1 MLQFVIVQY
10 ACYSMA
16 ANQGNQVNDSALR
29 GGWGVRLPSKERCAY
44 TEALKEA
51 SNGQMVFDAV
61 ATTMDHVLKGV
72 QDTMEHAGQAGIAL
86 ALCQKDDDG
95 NYINS
100 DDENWKSVSDGHQQA
115 CKKFLRERYSG
126 PFIKGRLAAIDWETR
141 TSWEIFAFIMKAYEP
156 ADTATSETAVRMR
169 SKAAVK
175 MIRDQYTVL
184 YDILEFK
191 PPTFPSPD
199 GKIYQVDDW
208 TDMEA
213 WAEYISAQCVM
224 HNELLHRVKKD
235 ITASDMELVA
245 TQERLLHR
253 IRDERSQLNL
263 SSTTSLGALSLL
275 NRATALN
282 GKPPTSD
289 GGVPADG
296 LGHMQVLVCLSAM
309 CESQRP
315 LTPMGCTGLVA
326 GVKSAP
332 PKAKPKRETRLKPG
346 QCILHWTGGADG
358 RGCSHGMIGDEC
370 RFEHGPAGTFKS
382 IQYKPNPKKPA
393 AAGKGHLKKQLKYKG
408 KERGTFQGKC
418 FKCDRAG
425 HRASDCPDAAQ
436 EKDKAGP
443 SKVASVTAE
452 EAALQTAKAVEAAQR
467 RSAAAHRADKAKWQ
481 REYETSQEALLSE
494 SDEENAPPPS
504 KKPRTR
510 PTVNAVTMRTES
522 FAGKTSIMVASTVIA
537 LFCMQSAC
545 AEASIPANYDTW
557 ADAHALSLQNLTD
570 GAADQHT
577 ATATDGRGGWGTY
590 IGHHGPAPQH
600 YSNRTHTMNAVGET
614 LVLFVTSGISV
625 ACVTTA
631 RLPRMGRRVAM
642 AWATRLP
649 RKGRRARWVAGRRHR
664 NPLRTRWPEG
674 NRCDPVQNTVTV
686 ETDSRPSRPILRTS
700 TNRTV
705 VEENLPECDVA
716 WGNPALLCGLHNK
729 RKRTGVT
736 TGGRPE
742 TESTIIFDTGAN
754 VHASNSIDAFTH
766 IQYLSKPQYLQTA
779 ADAKHPV
786 KGIGRLSIEVLDQQG
801 NHRTIQLENVKYC
814 PELGATYISVG
825 VLRKKIGWTVSGN
838 RAGMQ
843 YTDPKGNTYQCQEQ
857 NGQDVLVGQWSS
869 RSGRHKPTVAGFTS
883 NTFQTQVNEMNEQQL
898 IDCFE
903 HDTLNR
909 WELQTVR
916 LKLAKRGV
924 LTFEDDRS
932 RLLELH
938 HRLCH
943 ISLRRTA
950 LFARK
955 HGMPMTDIERVWCAA
970 CLAKNQKKK
979 GRSRISK
986 RFKNPRDSKERVPVY
1001 RDERSAAAERA
1012 REAERRKTPPNT
1024 HFSADIWGPVEK
1036 STNGDHRFAL
1046 TFAETRGGRTWSYYL
1061 TDLRDVPAAV
1071 DEWLTE
1077 IERQLSAGKITAID
1091 CALSQSTSLRTDSA
1105 SQFKGH
1111 RMKSIARNH
1120 GVDLTFSP
1128 PGEQYKNHRAEH
1140 ALGQIAMMAKATL
1153 KASGLTTS
1161 DWDWAWD
1168 HCEKVRNSIPRTME
1182 KEKSPHEIS
1191 TGNAPKDPSTY
1202 LGFGQRVSVKL
1213 LAPDGKMGDKARVG
1227 TYLGHDARTDAP
1239 IVRVATKT
1247 GRRVI
1252 RISGEVR
1259 ADPMMPPGVYQTHIS
1274 SVPDEDCWTWMA
1286 PEEHVLRGDGQKSR
1300 TPEPADRE
1308 RSGTPEPDMWITD
1321 NRDHHGNMVPQD
1333 HNYGDTIEIE
1343 TGEVSGVIASL
1354 QSPAESK
1361 PIYSL
1366 GRAKKRWPQRH
1377 ADIDAAITSERDG
1390 LIKVA
1395 MEPIDRDSLT
1405 HDEVVGVSTLLAIYS
1420 EKLQGHIYQRMKL
1433 RCCYKGQTEVEGV
1446 DYITTANHQPRLST
1460 LRVWL
1465 GLAPVSD
1472 CAESH
1477 QGDISMAYIRAGLEP
1492 IPANDK
1498 RLVAFPGDI
1507 SKRDAS
1513 GQRQIYRL
1521 TRSLYGLHSSAAS
1534 WEKMLWEW
1542 LTSISLEQ
1550 CPIDPALWFR
1560 RDARGTITMYVIV
1573 WTDDLGWRG
1582 TKADCAWFRAAAE
1595 ERWGDV
1601 RAEPL
1606 SHLLGLKIHTN
1617 ERGYHGVSS
1626 QSYVEKLVAKE
1637 GLTGAK
1643 TCATPLPPSTRIT
1656 KDDRMAEG
1664 ECDTIL
1670 KKNYQ
1675 IVLGSLNYLATWSCP
1690 QIAYYCS
1697 ALSSV
1702 ASGPAPM
1709 HLKWAR
1715 RVIKYLKGSKDL
1727 GLQWDDPAASG
1738 AVGTDVT
1745 PKDRLEIWTDASFA
1759 GEEGYKSQSG
1769 FVAVL
1774 NGAPVHWSSTKQSF
1788 PALSSTEAEI
1798 IAAGN
1803 ALRYTLHLKMLLESM
1818 GRPQGAIRFNIDA
1831 ENCIRFMKR
1840 DKITPRNHHIGTRY
1854 TRMRHHVGK
1863 DIDIAFCSTTEMV
1876 ADLQTKCTEEKQF
1889 RELTGRIMT
1898 SFAEGEQ

>member
-1 MLQFVIVQY
+1 MP
-10 ACYSMA
+10 A
-16 ANQGNQVNDSALR
+16 ANNQVNDSALR

-44 TEALKEA
+44 AETLKEA
-51 SNGQMVFDAV
+51 SNGQMVFDNV
-61 ATTMDHVLKGV
+61 STTMDHVLKGL

-86 ALCQKDDDG
+86 ALCQKNDEG
-95 NYINS
+95 VYIDS
-100 DDENWKSVSDGHQQA
+100 DSDLWKEVSDGHQQA

-126 PFIKGRLAAIDWETR
+126 PFITGRLAAIDWETK
-141 TSWEIFAFIMKAYEP
+141 TSWEIFAFIIKSYEP
-156 ADTATSETAVRMR
+156 ANTATSDTGARMR
-169 SKAAVK
+169 SKAAVGMMRK
-175 MIRDQYTVL
+175 QYPVL

-191 PPTFPSPD
+191 PLSFPSPD
-199 GKIYQVDDW
+199 GRIYQVDDW

-224 HNELLHRVKKD
+224 HNKLFDRVKKD
-235 ITASDMELVA
+235 ITKSDMELIA
-245 TQERLLHR
+245 TLERLLNR
-253 IRDERSQLNL
+253 IRDERSQLHL
-263 SSTTSLGALSLL
+263 TSTTGLGALSLL
-275 NRATALN
+275 NRATVLN

-289 GGVPADG
+289 GGVPDDG
-296 LGHMQVLVCLSAM
+296 LGYMQVLVYLSAM
-309 CESQRP
+309 YESQRP
-315 LTPMGCTGLVA
+315 LTPMGYTGLVA
-326 GVKSAP
+326 GVKSP
-332 PKAKPKRETRLKPG
+332 PKDKTKKETRLKPG
-346 QCILHWTGGADG
+346 QCIQHWTGGADG
-358 RGCSHGMIGDEC
+358 RGCPYGKIGDEC
-370 RFEHGPAGTFKS
+370 RFEHGPPGTFKS
-382 IQYKPNPKKPA
+382 IEYKPKKPA
-393 AAGKGHLKKQLKYKG
+393 AAGKGKLKAPPKYKG
-408 KERGTFQGKC
+408 KDRGTFRGKC
-418 FKCDRAG
+418 FKCDRTG
-425 HRASDCPDAAQ
+425 HRPSDCPDAEQ
-436 EKDKAGP
+436 NDKKAG
-443 SKVASVTAE
+443 SAKVASLTAE
-452 EAALQTAKAVEAAQR
+452 EAAHQTAKAVEAAQR
-467 RSAAAHRADKAKWQ
+467 RSAAAHKAEKAKWQ
-481 REYETSQEALLSE
+481 REYEASQESAILSE
-494 SDEENAPPPS
+494 SEEEYVPPPS
-504 KKPRTR
+504 KKRKS
-510 PTVNAVTMRTES
+510 TVNAVTMRTEAFGGNGKRS
-522 FAGKTSIMVASTVIA
+522 MLFASVMIG
-537 LFCMQSAC
+537 LFCMQGAC
-545 AEASIPANYDTW
+545 AEISTPANYSNWVDTPVF
-557 ADAHALSLQNLTD
+557 LLQNLRNGPTD
-570 GAADQHT
+570 WRHT
-577 ATATDGRGGWGTY
+577 TVAGGSEGWGTR
-590 IGHHGPAPQH
+590 IAHSGCQGPDPQ
-600 YSNRTHTMNAVGET
+600 YLIPPRENNRMHTINVCEMILWCITAIMSVFTIATWT
-614 LVLFVTSGISV
+614 L
-625 ACVTTA
+625 
-631 RLPRMGRRVAM
+631 RPQRMRQ
-642 AWATRLP
+642 
-649 RKGRRARWVAGRRHR
+649 RARWVAGRRHR
-664 NPLRTRWPEG
+664 SPYGTRWPEG
-674 NRCDPVQNTVTV
+674 NRRGPKQNAVVV
-686 ETDSRPSRPILRTS
+686 ESNGRPRRFALRVSR
-700 TNRTV
+700 NRTV
-705 VEENLPECDVA
+705 VKDNLPEDDVA
-716 WGNPALLCGLHNK
+716 WGNPAIVCGLSK
-729 RKRTGVT
+729 RKRTGAT
-736 TGGRPE
+736 TGGRPA
-742 TESTIIFDTGAN
+742 TESIIVFDTGAS

-766 IQYLSKPQYLQTA
+766 IRWLSKPEYLQTA
-779 ADAKHPV
+779 ADTKHPV

-825 VLRKKIGWTVSGN
+825 VLREKIGWTVSGN
-838 RAGMQ
+838 RAGMH
-843 YTDPKGNTYQCQEQ
+843 YTDPKGTTYQCQRQ

-869 RSGRHKPTVAGFTS
+869 QSGRHKPTVAGFTS
-883 NTFQTQVNEMNEQQL
+883 NTFQTQVNEMTEQQL
-898 IDCFE
+898 VDCFE

-955 HGMPMTDIERVWCAA
+955 HGIPMTDIERVWCAA

-1012 REAERRKTPPNT
+1012 REAERQKTPPNT

-1036 STNGDHRFAL
+1036 STNGDHRFVL
-1046 TFAETRGGRTWSYYL
+1046 TFAETCGGRTWSCYL
-1061 TDLRDVPAAV
+1061 KDLREVPAAV

-1077 IERQLSAGKITAID
+1077 IERQLSAGNIKAID
-1091 CALSQSTSLRTDSA
+1091 CALSHSISLRTDSA
-1105 SQFKGH
+1105 SQFRGG

-1140 ALGQIAMMAKATL
+1140 ALGQIAMMVKATL

-1182 KEKSPHEIS
+1182 KEKSPYEIS
-1191 TGNAPKDPSTY
+1191 TGKAPKDPSTY

-1213 LAPDGKMGDKARVG
+1213 LAPDGKMADKARMG
-1227 TYLGHDARTDAP
+1227 TYLGHYARTNAP
-1239 IVRVATKT
+1239 IVRVATKK

-1259 ADPMMPPGVYQTHIS
+1259 ADPMMPPGVYQTHVA
-1274 SVPDEDCWTWMA
+1274 SVPDEDCWKWKA
-1286 PEEHVLRGDGQKSR
+1286 PEEHVLRGDGQKGR

-1308 RSGTPEPDMWITD
+1308 RSVTPEPDVWITD
-1321 NRDHHGNMVPQD
+1321 NTDHHGNVVPED

-1343 TGEVSGVIASL
+1343 TGMVSGMIASL
-1354 QSPAESK
+1354 QSPAETK
-1361 PIYSL
+1361 PIYCL

-1377 ADIDAAITSERDG
+1377 ADIDAAVASERDG

-1395 MEPIDRDSLT
+1395 METVDRDSLS
-1405 HDEVVGVSTLLAIYS
+1405 HDEVIGVSTLLSIYS

-1433 RCCYKGQTEVEGV
+1433 RCCYKGQTEIEGI

-1465 GLAPVSD
+1465 GLAPVSA
-1472 CAESH
+1472 CAESW
-1477 QGDISMAYIRAGLEP
+1477 QGDISMAYIRAGLEE
-1492 IPANDK
+1492 IPANEK

-1534 WEKMLWEW
+1534 WEKMLWAW
-1542 LTSISLEQ
+1542 LKDIGLEQ
-1550 CPIDPALWFR
+1550 CPMDPALWFR
-1560 RDARGTITMYVIV
+1560 RNERGVITLYVIV

-1582 TKADCAWFRAAAE
+1582 TEADCALFRAAAE
-1595 ERWGDV
+1595 EKWGDV

-1626 QSYVEKLVAKE
+1626 RSYVEKLVAKE

-1656 KDDRMAEG
+1656 KDDRVAEG
-1664 ECDTIL
+1664 ECDPIL

-1727 GLQWDDPAASG
+1727 GLQWDDPERPE
-1738 AVGTDVT
+1738 AVGVGVT
-1745 PKDRLEIWTDASFA
+1745 TRDRLEIWTDASFA

>member
-1 MLQFVIVQY
+1 MLKFVILQY
-10 ACYSMA
+10 ACACYSMA
-16 ANQGNQVNDSALR
+16 QQGNQVNDSGLR
-29 GGWGVRLPSKERCAY
+29 AGWGVRLPSKERCAY
-44 TEALKEA
+44 AEALKEA

-61 ATTMDHVLKGV
+61 ATTMDHVLKGI
-72 QDTMEHAGQAGIAL
+72 QDANEHAGQAGIAL
-86 ALCQKDDDG
+86 ALGQKDDDG

-100 DDENWKSVSDGHQQA
+100 DNQDWKQVSDGHQQA
-115 CKKFLRERYSG
+115 CKKFLRERCSG
-126 PFIKGRLAAIDWETR
+126 AFIKGRLAAVDWEAK
-141 TSWEIFAFIMKAYEP
+141 TSWEMFAFIMKACEP

-175 MIRDQYTVL
+175 MIREQHTVL

-199 GKIYQVDDW
+199 GQVYQVDDW

-213 WAEYISAQCVM
+213 WAECISAQCVM
-224 HNELLHRVKKD
+224 HNKLLNRVKKD
-235 ITASDMELVA
+235 ITISDMELVA
-245 TQERLLHR
+245 TEERLLHR
-253 IRDERSQLNL
+253 IRDERSLL
-263 SSTTSLGALSLL
+263 SLSCTTSLGALSML
-275 NRATALN
+275 NRAIALN
-282 GKPPTSD
+282 GKPPTPD

-296 LGHMQVLVCLSAM
+296 LGCMQVLVCLSAM
-309 CESQRP
+309 YESQRP
-315 LTPMGCTGLVA
+315 MTPMGYTGLVA
-326 GVKSAP
+326 GMKSP
-332 PKAKPKRETRLKPG
+332 PTRTKPKREAREARLKPG
-346 QCILHWTGGADG
+346 QCIQHWTGGADG
-358 RGCSHGMIGDEC
+358 RGCPHGMIGDEC

-382 IQYKPNPKKPA
+382 IPHAPRKKPA
-393 AAGKGHLKKQLKYKG
+393 ATGKGFPAKKQLKHKG
-408 KERGTFQGKC
+408 KERGTFTGKC
-418 FKCDRAG
+418 FKCDRTG
-425 HRASDCPDAAQ
+425 HRASDCPDAAP
-436 EKDKAGP
+436 DAGKAA
-443 SKVASVTAE
+443 KVASLTAE
-452 EAALQTAKAVEAAQR
+452 EAAKQTAAAVESAQR
-467 RSAAAHRADKAKWQ
+467 RSAAAHKADKAKW
-481 REYETSQEALLSE
+481 RSEHEARQESALLSE
-494 SDEENAPPPS
+494 SEEDVGPPPS
-504 KKPRTR
+504 KKRK
-510 PTVNAVTMRTES
+510 PTVNGVTMRTATEN
-522 FAGKTSIMVASTVIA
+522 FGGKKPLMVASTMIVM
-537 LFCMQSAC
+537 FCMQSAW
-545 AEASIPANYDTW
+545 AEANMPADHTNWTN
-557 ADAHALSLQNLTD
+557 HHCGLQNPTD
-570 GAADQHT
+570 ATTSYHT
-577 ATATDGRGGWGTY
+577 ATVTDERGGWGTH
-590 IGHHGPAPQH
+590 IAHQGPAPQH
-600 YSNRTHTMNAVGET
+600 HTPPKEHSRAHTVKNMWRTWVFNVMSIV
-614 LVLFVTSGISV
+614 SM
-625 ACVTTA
+625 ACVTVATA
-631 RLPRMGRRVAM
+631 RHTRPRR
-642 AWATRLP
+642 T
-649 RKGRRARWVAGRRHR
+649 GRRARWAAGRRHR
-664 NPLRTRWPEG
+664 NPHGPRWPEG
-674 NRCDPVQNTVTV
+674 NRRGPDRNTV
-686 ETDSRPSRPILRTS
+686 
-700 TNRTV
+700 V
-705 VEENLPECDVA
+705 VESNMRPRRSALRINQQHIVVRDNLPENDVA
-716 WGNPALLCGLHNK
+716 WDNPALVCGLSK
-729 RKRTGVT
+729 RKRTGGT

-754 VHASNSIDAFTH
+754 VHASNSSDAFTH
-766 IQYLSKPQYLQTA
+766 IRWLSKPQCLKTA
-779 ADAKHPV
+779 ADTKHPV
-786 KGIGRLSIEVLDQQG
+786 KGIGRLSIEVLDQHG
-801 NHRTIQLENVKYC
+801 NHRTMQLENVKCC

-825 VLRKKIGWTVSGN
+825 TLRKKLGWTVSGN
-838 RAGMQ
+838 KAGME
-843 YTDPKGNTYQCQEQ
+843 YTDPKGNTHQCQEQ
-857 NGQDVLVGQWSS
+857 NGQDVVIGQWSS
-869 RSGRHKPTVAGFTS
+869 RSGRQKPTVAGFTS
-883 NTFQTQVNEMNEQQL
+883 NTFQTQVSEMNEQQL

-909 WELQTVR
+909 WELQTIR

-955 HGMPMTDIERVWCAA
+955 HGMPMTDVERVWCAA

-979 GRSRISK
+979 GRSRMSK
-986 RFKNPRDSKERVPVY
+986 RFKNPRDLKERVPVC
-1001 RDERSAAAERA
+1001 RDEQSAAAEKV
-1012 REAERRKTPPNT
+1012 REAERQNTPPNT

-1046 TFAETRGGRTWSYYL
+1046 TFAETRGGRTWSHYL
-1061 TDLRDVPAAV
+1061 TDLREVPAAV
-1071 DEWLTE
+1071 DEWSTE
-1077 IERQLSAGKITAID
+1077 IERQSSAGKITAID
-1091 CALSQSTSLRTDSA
+1091 CALSQSMSLRTDSA
-1105 SQFKGH
+1105 SQFRGH
-1111 RMKSIARNH
+1111 RMKSVVRDH

-1140 ALGQIAMMAKATL
+1140 ALGQIAMMVKATL
-1153 KASGLTTS
+1153 KASGLTTR

-1168 HCEKVRNSIPRTME
+1168 HCEKARNSIPRTME
-1182 KEKSPHEIS
+1182 KGKSPHEIS
-1191 TGNAPKDPSTY
+1191 TGNTPKDPSTY
-1202 LGFGQRVSVKL
+1202 LGFGQRVSVKI

-1227 TYLGHDARTDAP
+1227 TYLGHDARTNAP

-1247 GRRVI
+1247 GRRVM

-1259 ADPMMPPGVYQTHIS
+1259 ADPMMPPGVCQTHPA

-1286 PEEHVLRGDGQKSR
+1286 PEEHVLRGDGQTSR

-1308 RSGTPEPDMWITD
+1308 RSGSPEPEMWITD
-1321 NRDHHGNMVPQD
+1321 MDHHGNIVPAD

-1343 TGEVSGVIASL
+1343 TGMVSGVVASL
-1354 QSPAESK
+1354 RSPAESR

-1366 GRAKKRWPQRH
+1366 GTARARWPQRH
-1377 ADIDAAITSERDG
+1377 SDTNAAVESERDG

-1405 HDEVVGVSTLLAIYS
+1405 HDEVVGVSTLLAMYS

-1433 RCCYKGQTEVEGV
+1433 RCCYKGQTEVEGI

-1465 GLAPVSD
+1465 GLAPVSK

-1477 QGDISMAYIRAGLEP
+1477 QGDTSMAYIRAGLEP
-1492 IPANDK
+1492 IPANEK

-1542 LTSISLEQ
+1542 LTSIGLEQ

-1560 RDARGTITMYVIV
+1560 RDEQGTIALYVIV

-1582 TKADCAWFRAAAE
+1582 TRADCAWFRAAAE
-1595 ERWGDV
+1595 DKWGDV

-1617 ERGYHGVSS
+1617 ERGHHGVSS

-1643 TCATPLPPSTRIT
+1643 SCATPLPPSTRIT
-1656 KDDRMAEG
+1656 KDDRVAEG
-1664 ECDTIL
+1664 KCDPIL

-1675 IVLGSLNYLATWSCP
+1675 IVLGCLNYLATWSCP

-1715 RVIKYLKGSKDL
+1715 RVVKYLKGSKDL
-1727 GLQWDDPAASG
+1727 GLQWDDPATSG
-1738 AVGTDVT
+1738 AVGVA
-1745 PKDRLEIWTDASFA
+1745 KDRLEIWTDASFA

-1863 DIDIAFCSTTEMV
+1863 DIDIAFCSTTEMI

-1889 RELTGRIMT
+1889 HDLTRRIMT
-1898 SFAEGEQ
+1898 SFAEGAK